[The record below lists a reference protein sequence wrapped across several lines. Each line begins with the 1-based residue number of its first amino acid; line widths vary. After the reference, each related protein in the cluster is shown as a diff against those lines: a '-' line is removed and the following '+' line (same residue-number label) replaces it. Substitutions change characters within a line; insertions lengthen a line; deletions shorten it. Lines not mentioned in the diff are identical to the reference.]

1 MDAKCIFEFWKN
13 CQDAVP
19 IANQKLCGV
28 HKPTLARLLGFEH
41 AEFPAT
47 KFIKEIEE
55 NKKLW
60 AKKVKGI
67 IIHAHSVYGLRKS
80 VRYVS
85 HAFIDAVL
93 NQSGRHEILRQCGKS
108 SDAVSL
114 LVDAS
119 FLPDDAQIVLTTLPI
134 EILYMSNHSQYK
146 SCMSIKS
153 RTHEECVRNAGV
165 ALAPGSFMAYAYRQ
179 SKPRIKYWRM
189 LVHAPLEDI
198 KKGRLTALMFM
209 RQYPRTSICAVI
221 AKEIIERMHKI
232 RLDIPMN
239 KDKIKISL
247 VRHEQMAYID
257 PFSLRISR
265 RRKRKQY
272 TFVVETNAKG
282 AMS

>member
-1 MDAKCIFEFWKN
+1 MDAKSIFEFWKN
-13 CQDAVP
+13 CPDAVP
-19 IANQKLCGV
+19 GANQKLYGV
-28 HKPTLARLLGFEH
+28 HKPTLAKLLGFEH

-47 KFIKEIEE
+47 NFIKEIAED
-55 NKKLW
+55 KKLW
-60 AKKVKGI
+60 ARKVKGI
-67 IIHAHSVYGLRKS
+67 ILHARSVYGLGKS

-93 NQSGRHEILRQCGKS
+93 NQQCRHEILRQCGK

-165 ALAPGSFMAYAYRQ
+165 ALAPGSFMAYLYRQ
-179 SKPRIKYWRM
+179 SKPRIKHWRM

-232 RLDIPMN
+232 RLDIPRE
-239 KDKIKISL
+239 KDKIRMSL

-265 RRKRKQY
+265 RRKRKHY

-282 AMS
+282 VMS

>member
-1 MDAKCIFEFWKN
+1 MDAKHIFEFWKN
-13 CQDAVP
+13 CTDAVLS
-19 IANQKLCGV
+19 ANQKLCGV
-28 HKPTLARLLGFEH
+28 HKPTLAKLLGFEH
-41 AEFPAT
+41 AEFPVT
-47 KFIKEIEE
+47 KFIREIEE
-55 NKKLW
+55 DKKLW
-60 AKKVKGI
+60 ARKVKGI
-67 IIHAHSVYGLRKS
+67 ILHARSVYGLGKS

-93 NQSGRHEILRQCGKS
+93 NQSGRHEILRQCGE
-108 SDAVSL
+108 SDVVSL

-134 EILYMSNHSQYK
+134 EILYMSNHSKYK

-165 ALAPGSFMAYAYRQ
+165 ALAPGSFMAYLYRQ
-179 SKPRIKYWRM
+179 SKPRIKHWRM

-198 KKGRLTALMFM
+198 KKGGLTALMFM

-221 AKEIIERMHKI
+221 TKEIIERMHKI
-232 RLDIPMN
+232 RLDIPRE
-239 KDKIKISL
+239 KDKIRMSL
-247 VRHEQMAYID
+247 VRNEQMAYID

-265 RRKRKQY
+265 RRKRKHY

-282 AMS
+282 VMS